1 MQAAM
6 ETQATMDT
14 QGAIHIEG
22 KDVGLASQDEIVAGI
37 NAANEVFA
45 RHRVDPVD
53 CAAADEKR
61 YRGDVLLTPQEANWC
76 LIWDEANYAAFH
88 AVTLGWL
95 SRDIDIQI
103 AVR

>member
-1 MQAAM
+1 M
-6 ETQATMDT
+6 QATMEKQAT
-14 QGAIHIEG
+14 ISIEG
-22 KDVGLASQDEIVAGI
+22 ADIQLASQDEIAAGI
-37 NAANEVFA
+37 EAANEVFA

-88 AVTLGWL
+88 ALTLGWL

>member
-1 MQAAM
+1 M
-6 ETQATMDT
+6 QATMDT
-14 QGAIHIEG
+14 QATICIEG
-22 KDVGLASQDEIVAGI
+22 KDIQLTSQDEIVAGI
-37 NAANEVFA
+37 NAAGEVFS
-45 RHRVDPVD
+45 RHQADPLD

-61 YRGDVLLTPQEANWC
+61 YRGDALLTPQEASWC

-88 AVTLGWL
+88 AITLGWL

>member
-1 MQAAM
+1 MQATMEMQAAI
-6 ETQATMDT
+6 
-14 QGAIHIEG
+14 GIEG
-22 KDVGLASQDEIVAGI
+22 NDIGIASPDEIVDGI
-37 NAANEVFA
+37 RAASVVFL
-45 RHRVDPVD
+45 RHQADPLD
-53 CAAADEKR
+53 CAAANEKR
-61 YRGDVLLTPQEANWC
+61 YRGDALLTPQEAAWC